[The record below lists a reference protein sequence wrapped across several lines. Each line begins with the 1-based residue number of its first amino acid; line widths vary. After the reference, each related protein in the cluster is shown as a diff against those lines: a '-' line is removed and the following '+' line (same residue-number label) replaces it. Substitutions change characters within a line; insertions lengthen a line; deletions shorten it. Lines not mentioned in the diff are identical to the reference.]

1 MTTIRSAGYSV
12 SALGAAAVLGTAAGA
27 LTTYLQGVLPA
38 GWSTL
43 ANSGAVWCL
52 VAVAVAAALARG
64 RGEAIAA
71 GLLAL
76 LAEVVGYYV
85 FLVDVRHI
93 PAASSE
99 VILWTM
105 AALWIGPL
113 TGLAGFFARWG
124 PVELRMLALGA
135 VAGMLAGEGG
145 YLVRLAG
152 LPRPGWVELVLAAFL
167 AAAALGSGRD
177 HNRGRIRAVAIGT
190 VVAGAVYMAYGS
202 RLVG

>member
-1 MTTIRSAGYSV
+1 MTVIQRATSPITT
-12 SALGAAAVLGTAAGA
+12 LGTATLVGAAAGA

-38 GWSTL
+38 DWSTL
-43 ANSGAVWCL
+43 ANSGALWCL
-52 VAVAVAAALARG
+52 VAVAVAAGLAQR

-85 FLVDVRHI
+85 FLADVRHI
-93 PAASSE
+93 AAASSE

-113 TGLAGFFARWG
+113 TGLAGFAARWG
-124 PVELRMLALGA
+124 TAEQRTLALAA
-135 VAGMLAGEGG
+135 VAGVLAGEGA

-152 LPRPGWVELVLAAFL
+152 LPRSGWVELVLAAVLTVAAL
-167 AAAALGSGRD
+167 AATPVHSRHRLLALT
-177 HNRGRIRAVAIGT
+177 IGA
-190 VVAGAVYMAYGS
+190 VVAGAVYVAYGS
-202 RLVG
+202 RLLG